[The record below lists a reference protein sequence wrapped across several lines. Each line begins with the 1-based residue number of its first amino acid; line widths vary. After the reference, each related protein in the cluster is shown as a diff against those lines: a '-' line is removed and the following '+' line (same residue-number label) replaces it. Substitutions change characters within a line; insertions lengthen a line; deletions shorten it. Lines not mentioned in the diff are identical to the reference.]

1 MNKLQQ
7 LISEST
13 IIDERCKQCPNLII
27 PWVAWHDM
35 FNRPK
40 NIRYG
45 TCRLSPTDYVGTDL
59 NYRGICGECDPDNC
73 EVNRS

>member
-45 TCRLSPTDYVGTDL
+45 TCRLSPTDYVWTDL

>member
-13 IIDERCKQCPNLII
+13 IIDKRCKQCPNLII
-27 PWVAWHDM
+27 PWIAWHPRSGPQRIT
-35 FNRPK
+35 FA
-40 NIRYG
+40 
-45 TCRLSPTDYVGTDL
+45 TCMLSKVRLSLSNEYQ
-59 NYRGICGECDPDNC
+59 GICGECDPDNC

>member
-27 PWVAWHDM
+27 PWIAW
-35 FNRPK
+35 NPRSRPQR
-40 NIRYG
+40 IIFA
-45 TCRLSPTDYVGTDL
+45 TCRLSKVML
-59 NYRGICGECDPDNC
+59 SLSNKYRGIYGECDPDNC
-73 EVNRS
+73 EVNRF

>member
-7 LISEST
+7 LVSDSI

-27 PWVAWHDM
+27 PWIAWNPRSGPQRIT
-35 FNRPK
+35 FT
-40 NIRYG
+40 
-45 TCRLSPTDYVGTDL
+45 TCMLSKVRLSLSDQ
-59 NYRGICGECDPDNC
+59 YRGMYGEPDPDDC